1 MSVKGFCIKKS
12 FFSKRFIT
20 GLFLILLSA
29 FLYAQESEVTV
40 ITIENSMQTSYKKS
54 EDGTNDLIELE
65 GAVEISV
72 KKGSNKSYIKADK
85 VTYNRETEI
94 LFASGNVEITTEGA
108 SAGGEKTTANS
119 LLMNTAT
126 LEGIFD
132 GGRVVQTK
140 SDALNLPSGST
151 LIVFSDLFG
160 KSQSNTISFK
170 NSKLTFCDDEDPHWH
185 IDATRTWLLPG
196 GEFAF
201 FNALLYVGPVPVLYL
216 PAFYYPKDELIF
228 NPVFSKSDRKGFTVQ
243 NTYYIIGRKPLQSS
257 SSSSS
262 SSEETTSSAE
272 ALKGLYNFMKPTT
285 LKEQERQGLILHNL
299 DENYSGTTN
308 KYLKIL
314 ADYYSNLGYFVGF
327 DGVFQPSQK
336 TLTNLK
342 FNVDL
347 GFSKTLFS
355 STGSDGKIK
364 YSFISSPSDGSEGH
378 TYWDKSNFM
387 GVEMPF
393 RYGANLELT
402 LAKPIRTTI
411 QLPLYT
417 DPFFYYDFKVRDESM
432 DWISYLLQG
441 DDTTST
447 QSEYSNFAWKISNSW
462 SPTLPAV
469 IKPYISSFSIKL
481 DSSLNFGT
489 ATAAYEKKDDNGNT
503 QKDDA
508 GNTLYRDDRAT
519 NKDSWS
525 SYTPERKFYYPT
537 EITPATA
544 SVSLSGT
551 LFQWPL
557 ASSSTKKDKV
567 TYPVQ
572 LIQPE
577 ELMSEKQLAQKREK
591 ELEEQK
597 KAAEAAEAEKGEKTD
612 SENTE
617 KTEKEDNTENKET
630 TSEAS
635 PVEEIDPEKAL
646 LKDLIVKLPE
656 FTPAVSS
663 VTVPTGLSYTL
674 GYSIAPTIT
683 TKFSYGTTEA
693 YFETDNEGSP
703 KLDSNGNRIEKTRT
717 YLYTQEDF
725 EWSKIKS
732 FMYTYKMPTSLS
744 SSLKYGGNY
753 FTMTNKVSWDPI
765 LQDHPNTDG
774 VTTSERK
781 SLILADKKAQSQ
793 TISNTNS
800 ISFKPFAYVPMFAD
814 TGVSWNT
821 TLKLFRKEFKGASTD
836 EDWEEYWKSSDAW
849 DSYWLH
855 DYWDEDKWINGDT
868 QWSSYDENKKDEIQ
882 KTYQRKIITTNT
894 VNFTL
899 GANELNNKFKQNFTW
914 SMTLPPQQEKHSLS
928 LNLVFPYVSNSFS
941 WSFQEKAKSSSSTS
955 DSENTEKNDSK
966 YEFNTLS
973 QALSLSLFN
982 SSLKLSESLTLNTDK
997 YKLEEAERE
1006 GIDIVDNLKFSLSWK
1021 RITAAYTMSYTQ
1033 GYWLDE
1039 KNEKG
1044 GGWVPNTKTI
1054 TTDELDAETNQYK
1067 TTEKSY
1073 KDFRPYSLSFS
1084 WSPETKTYY
1093 KWSKKI
1099 SFAPGLST
1107 SVIADLI
1114 RPTNSYLTVSPS
1126 LNFKINDLLTLSFSA
1141 TSRNSTLYWY
1151 FQGNDSLYKDCG
1163 SWFAPQ
1169 FFGDLLRSF
1178 GIAWGDAAQGS
1189 FTANREASGFKLK
1202 SLSMTASHDLH
1213 DWSFNMTWKFEPK
1226 LVKENGQYTYN
1237 FDPYISIGIVWKPMD
1252 SMKTTIVSEYNKTKE
1267 KKVWELNP
1275 K

>member
-1 MSVKGFCIKKS
+1 MFVTDFFLRKR
-12 FFSKRFIT
+12 FSKRLIAFICII
-20 GLFLILLSA
+20 LFSSLLYS
-29 FLYAQESEVTV
+29 QEAEVTT

-54 EDGTNDLIELE
+54 EDGGEDLIELE

-72 KKGSNKSYIKADK
+72 KKGSNKTKIKADK
-85 VTYNRETEI
+85 VTYNRATEM
-94 LFASGNVEITTEGA
+94 LFASGNVEIVTEGA

-119 LLMNTAT
+119 LLMNTST
-126 LEGIFD
+126 LEGVFD

-185 IDATRTWLLPG
+185 IDSTRTWLLPG

-243 NTYYIIGRKPLQSS
+243 NTYYILGRKPLQSTS

-262 SSEETTSSAE
+262 DDTTSSAE

-299 DENYSGTTN
+299 DENYSGTTST
-308 KYLKIL
+308 YLKVM
-314 ADYYSNLGYFVGF
+314 ADYYSNLGYFTGIE
-327 DGVFQPSQK
+327 GVFQPK
-336 TLTNLK
+336 NKNITNLK

-347 GFSKTLFS
+347 GFSKTLFANNN
-355 STGSDGKIK
+355 
-364 YSFISSPSDGSEGH
+364 YSFISSKGN
-378 TYWDKSNFM
+378 TYIDWSNFM
-387 GVEMPF
+387 GLKVPF

-402 LAKPIRTTI
+402 LTKPIKTTI

-417 DPFFYYDFKVRDESM
+417 DPYFYYDFMVRQESM
-432 DWISYLLQG
+432 DWISYFLQG

-447 QSEYSNFAWKISNSW
+447 QSEYSTFAWKISNSY
-462 SPTLPAV
+462 SPTLPAAL
-469 IKPYISSFSIKL
+469 KPYISSLSIKL

-489 ATAAYEKKDDNGNT
+489 ATANFKESDKERITKNIANG
-503 QKDDA
+503 D
-508 GNTLYRDDRAT
+508 G
-519 NKDSWS
+519 WS

-537 EITPATA
+537 EVTPATA
-544 SVSLSGT
+544 SLSLSGT
-551 LFQWPL
+551 IFQWPL
-557 ASSSTKKDKV
+557 SSSTAKKETVKYTLPLV
-567 TYPVQ
+567 
-572 LIQPE
+572 QPE
-577 ELMSEKQLAQKREK
+577 ELMTEKQLAQKKEK

-597 KAAEAAEAEKGEKTD
+597 KKQEEAEKD
-612 SENTE
+612 
-617 KTEKEDNTENKET
+617 
-630 TSEAS
+630 SEAS
-635 PVEEIDPEKAL
+635 ENLAEQSEENQNPSELAKNEEQENAGKTQTEPETTENEENPENTL
-646 LKDLIVKLPE
+646 LKNLLVKLPE
-656 FTPAVSS
+656 FNSSSSSS
-663 VTVPTGLSYTL
+663 VTVPTGLSYSL
-674 GYSIAPTIT
+674 GYSIAPTVT
-683 TKFSYGTTEA
+683 TKFSYGTTEP
-693 YFETDNEGSP
+693 NEDKTS
-703 KLDSNGNRIEKTRT
+703 TRT
-717 YLYTQEDF
+717 YLNTQEDF
-725 EWSKIKS
+725 DWTKIKS

-744 SSLKYGGNY
+744 SNLKYGGNY
-753 FTMTNKVSWDPI
+753 FTMTNKFSWDPI
-765 LQDHPNTDG
+765 LQGHPNTDG
-774 VTTSERK
+774 VTTSEKK
-781 SLILADKKAQSQ
+781 SLILADHKAESQ
-793 TISNTNS
+793 TISNTNTV
-800 ISFKPFAYVPMFAD
+800 SFKPFSYVPMFAD

-821 TLKLFRKEFKGASTD
+821 TLKIFRRDFKGTSSD
-836 EDWEEYWKSSDAW
+836 DNWEDYWKTSDAW
-849 DSYWLH
+849 ESYWFH
-855 DYWDEDKWINGDT
+855 DYWNEEKWINGDQDWDT
-868 QWSSYDENKKDEIQ
+868 YDDNKKEEIQ
-882 KTYQRKIITTNT
+882 KAYQRKIITTNT

-928 LNLVFPYVSNSFS
+928 LNLTFPYVSSSFS
-941 WSFQEKAKSSSSTS
+941 WSFQERASSSSTTTEE
-955 DSENTEKNDSK
+955 ENKSK
-966 YEFNTLS
+966 YEYNTLS
-973 QALSLSLFN
+973 QALSLNLFD
-982 SSLKLSESLTLNTDK
+982 SSLKLSESLSLTTDK
-997 YKLEEAERE
+997 DRLEKDERTGLDVVDSLKL
-1006 GIDIVDNLKFSLSWK
+1006 SLSWK

-1033 GYWLDE
+1033 NYRLDE
-1039 KNEKG
+1039 EQGWIAKTKNVEETDSEGNVK
-1044 GGWVPNTKTI
+1044 TKAVT
-1054 TTDELDAETNQYK
+1054 YK
-1067 TTEKSY
+1067 E
-1073 KDFRPYSLSFS
+1073 FIPYSLSFS

-1114 RPTNSYLTVSPS
+1114 RPTNSYLTFSPS
-1126 LNFKINDLLTLSFSA
+1126 LNFKIGDMLTLSFSA

-1151 FQGNDSLYKDCG
+1151 FQGEDSIYSDCG

-1169 FFGDLLRSF
+1169 FFGDLFRSF
-1178 GIAWGDAAQGS
+1178 GVAFGDAAKGS

-1202 SLSMTASHDLH
+1202 SLNMTASHDLH

-1226 LVKENGQYTYN
+1226 LVKKDGQYTYN

>member
-1 MSVKGFCIKKS
+1 MFKKFVKTLLFTL
-12 FFSKRFIT
+12 FFI
-20 GLFLILLSA
+20 FLSSNLSA
-29 FLYAQESEVTV
+29 QEAEVTT

-54 EDGTNDLIELE
+54 EDGGEDLIELE

-72 KKGSNKSYIKADK
+72 KKGSNKTSIKADK
-85 VTYNRETEI
+85 VTYNRATEM
-94 LFASGNVEITTEGA
+94 LFASGNVEIVTEGA

-119 LLMNTAT
+119 LLMNTST
-126 LEGIFD
+126 LEGVFD

-243 NTYYIIGRKPLQSS
+243 NTYYIMGRKPLQSS

-299 DENYSGTTN
+299 DENYSGTTST
-308 KYLKIL
+308 YLKVM
-314 ADYYSNLGYFVGF
+314 ADYYSKLGYFAGLE
-327 DGVFQPSQK
+327 GVFQPK
-336 TLTNLK
+336 NKNITNLK

-347 GFSKTLFS
+347 GFSKTLFANN
-355 STGSDGKIK
+355 D
-364 YSFISSPSDGSEGH
+364 YSFISSAGK
-378 TYWDKSNFM
+378 TYWDQSNFM
-387 GVEMPF
+387 GLKVPF
-393 RYGANLELT
+393 RYGANLELS
-402 LAKPIRTTI
+402 LSKPFRTTI
-411 QLPLYT
+411 QMPLYT
-417 DPFFYYDFKVRDESM
+417 DPFFYYDFMVRQESM
-432 DWISYLLQG
+432 DWISYFLQG

-447 QSEYSNFAWKISNSW
+447 QSEYSTFAWKISNSY
-462 SPTLPAV
+462 SPTLPSAL
-469 IKPYISSFSIKL
+469 KPYISSLSIKL

-489 ATAAYEKKDDNGNT
+489 ATANFKESDKERITKNIANG
-503 QKDDA
+503 
-508 GNTLYRDDRAT
+508 
-519 NKDSWS
+519 DSWS

-537 EITPATA
+537 EVTPATA
-544 SVSLSGT
+544 SFSLSGT

-557 ASSSTKKDKV
+557 PSSSTKKETVKYTLPLV
-567 TYPVQ
+567 
-572 LIQPE
+572 QPE
-577 ELMSEKQLAQKREK
+577 ELMTEKQLAQKKEK

-597 KAAEAAEAEKGEKTD
+597 KKQEEAEKDGEVSANQADQSEENQNPSELAKSEEQNNAGQTQTQVEA
-612 SENTE
+612 SENE
-617 KTEKEDNTENKET
+617 ENPENT
-630 TSEAS
+630 
-635 PVEEIDPEKAL
+635 L
-646 LKDLIVKLPE
+646 LKNLLVKLPE
-656 FTPAVSS
+656 FSSSSSSS
-663 VTVPTGLSYTL
+663 VTVPTGLSYSL
-674 GYSIAPTIT
+674 GYSIAPTVT
-683 TKFSYGTTEA
+683 TKFSYGTTEP
-693 YFETDNEGSP
+693 YVVNETTKAES
-703 KLDSNGNRIEKTRT
+703 SRT
-717 YLYTQEDF
+717 YLNTQEDF
-725 EWSKIKS
+725 DWTKIKS

-744 SSLKYGGNY
+744 SNLKYGGNY
-753 FTMTNKVSWDPI
+753 FTMTNKFSWDPI
-765 LQDHPNTDG
+765 LQGHPNTDG
-774 VTTSERK
+774 VTISERK
-781 SLILADKKAQSQ
+781 SLILADHKAESQ
-793 TISNTNS
+793 TISNTNTV
-800 ISFKPFAYVPMFAD
+800 SFKPFSYVPMFAD

-821 TLKLFRKEFKGASTD
+821 TLKLFRRDFKGTSSD
-836 EDWEEYWKSSDAW
+836 ENWEEYWKTSDAW
-849 DSYWLH
+849 ESYWFH
-855 DYWDEDKWINGDT
+855 DYWDEEKWINGDENWDT
-868 QWSSYDENKKDEIQ
+868 YDDNKKEEIQ
-882 KTYQRKIITTNT
+882 KAYQRKIITTNT

-928 LNLVFPYVSNSFS
+928 LNLTFPYVSSSFS
-941 WSFQEKAKSSSSTS
+941 WSFQERASSSSTTT
-955 DSENTEKNDSK
+955 TEEANKSK
-966 YEFNTLS
+966 YEYNTLS
-973 QALSLSLFN
+973 QALSLNLFN
-982 SSLKLSESLTLNTDK
+982 SSLKLSESLSLTTDK
-997 YKLEEAERE
+997 DRLEKDERSGLDIIDSLKL
-1006 GIDIVDNLKFSLSWK
+1006 SLSWK

-1033 GYWLDE
+1033 NYNLKEGQ
-1039 KNEKG
+1039 
-1044 GGWVPNTKTI
+1044 GWIANTKDVQE
-1054 TTDELDAETNQYK
+1054 TDSEGNVKTKSVTYK
-1067 TTEKSY
+1067 E
-1073 KDFRPYSLSFS
+1073 FIPYSLSFS

-1099 SFAPGLST
+1099 SVAPGLST

-1114 RPTNSYLTVSPS
+1114 RPTNSYLTFSPS
-1126 LNFKINDLLTLSFSA
+1126 LNFKIGDMLTLSFSA

-1151 FQGNDSLYKDCG
+1151 FQGKESIYNDCG

-1169 FFGDLLRSF
+1169 FFGDLARSF
-1178 GIAWGDAAQGS
+1178 GMAFGEASRGS

-1226 LVKENGQYTYN
+1226 LVKQNGQYTYN

>member
-1 MSVKGFCIKKS
+1 MFVTDLFLRKR
-12 FFSKRFIT
+12 FSKRLIV
-20 GLFLILLSA
+20 LLCLILFSS
-29 FLYAQESEVTV
+29 FLYSQESEVTV

-54 EDGTNDLIELE
+54 EDGENDLIELE
-65 GAVEISV
+65 GTVEISV
-72 KKGSNKSYIKADK
+72 KKGKNKSYIKADR

-299 DENYSGTTN
+299 DENYSGTTST
-308 KYLKIL
+308 YLKVM
-314 ADYYSNLGYFVGF
+314 ADYYSNLGYFTGLE
-327 DGVFQPSQK
+327 GVFQPK
-336 TLTNLK
+336 NKNITNLK

-355 STGSDGKIK
+355 STGSDGKTK
-364 YSFISSPSDGSEGH
+364 YTFISPAYTGTELNGTLNG

-387 GVEMPF
+387 QLEMPF
-393 RYGANLELT
+393 RYGANLELS

-417 DPFFYYDFKVRDESM
+417 DPFFYYDFMVRDESM

-441 DDTTST
+441 DDTTSS
-447 QSEYSNFAWKISNSW
+447 QSEYSTFAWKISNSW
-462 SPTLPAV
+462 SPTLPSFL
-469 IKPYISSFSIKL
+469 KPYVSSFSVKL

-489 ATAAYEKKDDNGNT
+489 ATAAYEEKDEEGVT
-503 QKDDA
+503 QKDEK
-508 GNTLYRDDRAT
+508 GNIKYRDDRAK
-519 NKDSWS
+519 NGDSWTA
-525 SYTPERKFYYPT
+525 YTPERKFYYPT

-557 ASSSTKKDKV
+557 TSSSTKKEKV

-577 ELMSEKQLAQKREK
+577 ELMSEKQLAQKKEK

-597 KAAEAAEAEKGEKTD
+597 KAAEAAEAEKGEKADGENAETTEKENNI
-612 SENTE
+612 ENTE
-617 KTEKEDNTENKET
+617 T
-630 TSEAS
+630 TPDSS
-635 PVEEIDPEKAL
+635 PIEEIDQEKSL

-663 VTVPTGLSYTL
+663 VSVPTGLSYTL
-674 GYSIAPTIT
+674 GYSIAPAIT

-693 YFETDNEGSP
+693 YYE
-703 KLDSNGNRIEKTRT
+703 KDSTGKEIERTRT

-725 EWSKIKS
+725 KWSKIKS

-753 FTMTNKVSWDPI
+753 FTMTNKFSWDPI
-765 LQDHPNTDG
+765 IQNHPNTDG

-821 TLKLFRKEFKGASTD
+821 TLKLFRKDFKGTSSD
-836 EDWEEYWKSSDAW
+836 EEWEEYWKTSDAW
-849 DSYWLH
+849 ESYWLH
-855 DYWDEDKWINGDT
+855 DYWDKDKWINDDEN
-868 QWSSYDENKKDEIQ
+868 WDSYDDIKKDEI
-882 KTYQRKIITTNT
+882 KKAYQRKIITTNT
-894 VNFTL
+894 VNFTF

-941 WSFQEKAKSSSSTS
+941 WSFQEKAKSSSTSTNTA
-955 DSENTEKNDSK
+955 ENTENNDSK

-973 QALSLSLFN
+973 QALSVSLFN

-1006 GIDIVDNLKFSLSWK
+1006 GIDILDNLKFSLSWK
-1021 RITAAYTMSYTQ
+1021 RITAAFTMSYTQ

-1044 GGWVPNTKTI
+1044 GGWVPNTKI
-1054 TTDELDAETNQYK
+1054 INTDVLDESTNTYVTK

-1114 RPTNSYLTVSPS
+1114 RPTNSYLSVSPS
-1126 LNFKINDLLTLSFSA
+1126 LNFKINDMLTLSFSA

-1151 FQGNDSLYKDCG
+1151 FQGNESLYKDCG

-1178 GIAWGDAAQGS
+1178 GIAWGGFSRGS

>member
-1 MSVKGFCIKKS
+1 MYKKFIKILLFTLFFI
-12 FFSKRFIT
+12 FFSSN
-20 GLFLILLSA
+20 LS
-29 FLYAQESEVTV
+29 AQESEVTT

-54 EDGTNDLIELE
+54 EDGGEDLIELE

-72 KKGSNKSYIKADK
+72 KKGSNKTSIKADK
-85 VTYNRETEI
+85 VTYNRATEM
-94 LFASGNVEITTEGA
+94 LFASGNVEIVTEGA

-119 LLMNTAT
+119 LLMNTST
-126 LEGIFD
+126 LEGVFD

-243 NTYYIIGRKPLQSS
+243 NTYYILGRKPLQSS
-257 SSSSS
+257 SSSSTS

-299 DENYSGTTN
+299 DENYNGTTST
-308 KYLKIL
+308 YLKVM
-314 ADYYSNLGYFVGF
+314 ADYYSKLGYFTGIE
-327 DGVFQPSQK
+327 GVFQPKNKNIS
-336 TLTNLK
+336 NLK

-347 GFSKTLFS
+347 GFSKTLFA
-355 STGSDGKIK
+355 DRD
-364 YSFISSPSDGSEGH
+364 YSFISSAYNGTELEGTVKG
-378 TYWDKSNFM
+378 TYLDKSNFM
-387 GVEMPF
+387 GLQLPF
-393 RYGANLELT
+393 RYGANLELS
-402 LAKPIRTTI
+402 LSKPFKTTI

-417 DPFFYYDFKVRDESM
+417 DPFFYYDFMVRQESM
-432 DWISYLLQG
+432 DWISYFLQG

-447 QSEYSNFAWKISNSW
+447 QSEYSTFAWKISNSY
-462 SPTLPAV
+462 SPTLPAAL
-469 IKPYISSFSIKL
+469 KPYISSLSIKL

-489 ATAAYEKKDDNGNT
+489 ATAAFSSVEKNSDGTSTTVYN
-503 QKDDA
+503 
-508 GNTLYRDDRAT
+508 DDRAK
-519 NKDSWS
+519 NNDGWS

-537 EITPATA
+537 EVTPATA
-544 SVSLSGT
+544 SVSVSGT
-551 LFQWPL
+551 IFQWPL
-557 ASSSTKKDKV
+557 SSSSAKKETVKYTV
-567 TYPVQ
+567 PLV
-572 LIQPE
+572 QPE
-577 ELMSEKQLAQKREK
+577 ELMSEKQIAQKKEK

-597 KAAEAAEAEKGEKTD
+597 KLQEQAEKD
-612 SENTE
+612 SEQDNNTSE
-617 KTEKEDNTENKET
+617 QAKTEQQDNSDET
-630 TSEAS
+630 QSDVKTSETEENAKNPENPESLES
-635 PVEEIDPEKAL
+635 PENML
-646 LKDLIVKLPE
+646 LKNLLAKLPE
-656 FTPAVSS
+656 FSPSSSS

-674 GYSIAPTIT
+674 GYSIAPTVT
-683 TKFSYGTTEA
+683 TKFNYGTTEP
-693 YFETDNEGSP
+693 YVVNEATGAES
-703 KLDSNGNRIEKTRT
+703 TRT
-717 YLYTQEDF
+717 YLNTQEDF
-725 EWSKIKS
+725 KWSKIKS

-744 SSLKYGGNY
+744 SNLKYGGNY
-753 FTMTNKVSWDPI
+753 FTMTNKFSWDPI
-765 LQDHPNTDG
+765 LQGHPNTDG

-781 SLILADKKAQSQ
+781 SLILADYKAESQ
-793 TISNTNS
+793 TISNTNTV
-800 ISFKPFAYVPMFAD
+800 SFKPFSYVPMFAD

-821 TLKLFRKEFKGASTD
+821 TLKLFRRDFKGTSSD
-836 EDWEEYWKSSDAW
+836 EDWEEYWKTSDAW
-849 DSYWLH
+849 ESYWLH
-855 DYWDEDKWINGDT
+855 DYWDEDKWI
-868 QWSSYDENKKDEIQ
+868 DENPDWDTYDDNKKEEIQ
-882 KTYQRKIITTNT
+882 KNFQRKIITTNT

-899 GANELNNKFKQNFTW
+899 GANELNNKLKQNFTW

-928 LNLVFPYVSNSFS
+928 LNLTFPYVSNSFS
-941 WSFQEKAKSSSSTS
+941 WSFQERANSSSSSTTATEE
-955 DSENTEKNDSK
+955 ENKSK
-966 YEFNTLS
+966 YEFNTFS

-982 SSLKLSESLTLNTDK
+982 SSLSLSESLSLTTDSD
-997 YKLEEAERE
+997 KLKKDDRS
-1006 GIDIVDNLKFSLSWK
+1006 GLDIIDSLKFSLSWK
-1021 RITAAYTMSYTQ
+1021 KITAVYTMSYTQ
-1033 GYWLDE
+1033 NYKL
-1039 KNEKG
+1039 EKG
-1044 GGWVPNTKTI
+1044 QGWIAKTKDVEE
-1054 TTDELDAETNQYK
+1054 TDSEGNVKTKSVTYK
-1067 TTEKSY
+1067 E
-1073 KDFRPYSLSFS
+1073 FIPYSLSFS

-1114 RPTNSYLTVSPS
+1114 RPTNSYLTFSPS
-1126 LNFKINDLLTLSFSA
+1126 LNFKINELLTLSFSA

-1151 FQGNDSLYKDCG
+1151 FQGDESIYNDCG

-1169 FFGDLLRSF
+1169 FFGDLFRSF
-1178 GIAWGDAAQGS
+1178 GIAWGDANKGS
-1189 FTANREASGFKLK
+1189 IQANREASGFKIK

-1226 LVKENGQYTYN
+1226 LVKQNGQYTYN
-1237 FDPYISIGIVWKPMD
+1237 FDPYLSIGIVWKPMD

>member
-1 MSVKGFCIKKS
+1 MFKKFVKTLLFTL
-12 FFSKRFIT
+12 FFI
-20 GLFLILLSA
+20 FLSSNLS
-29 FLYAQESEVTV
+29 AQESEVTT

-54 EDGTNDLIELE
+54 EDGSEDLIELE

-72 KKGSNKSYIKADK
+72 KKGSNKTSIKADK
-85 VTYNRETEI
+85 VTYNRATEM
-94 LFASGNVEITTEGA
+94 LFASGNVEIVTEGA

-119 LLMNTAT
+119 LLMNTST
-126 LEGIFD
+126 LEGVFD

-243 NTYYIIGRKPLQSS
+243 NTYYILGRKPLQS

-299 DENYSGTTN
+299 DENYSGTTST
-308 KYLKIL
+308 YLKVM
-314 ADYYSNLGYFVGF
+314 ADYYSKLGYFAGLE
-327 DGVFQPSQK
+327 GVFQPK
-336 TLTNLK
+336 NKNITNLK

-347 GFSKTLFS
+347 GFSKTLFANNN
-355 STGSDGKIK
+355 
-364 YSFISSPSDGSEGH
+364 YSFISSANK
-378 TYWDKSNFM
+378 TYWDQSNFM
-387 GVEMPF
+387 GLKVPF
-393 RYGANLELT
+393 RYGANLELS
-402 LAKPIRTTI
+402 LSKPFRTTI
-411 QLPLYT
+411 QMPLYT
-417 DPFFYYDFKVRDESM
+417 DPYFYYDFMVRQESM
-432 DWISYLLQG
+432 DWISYFLQG
-441 DDTTST
+441 DDTTSS
-447 QSEYSNFAWKISNSW
+447 QSEYSTFAWKISNSY
-462 SPTLPAV
+462 SPTLPAAL
-469 IKPYISSFSIKL
+469 KPYISSLSIKL
-481 DSSLNFGT
+481 DSSLSFGT
-489 ATAAYEKKDDNGNT
+489 ATASFDKSDKDRIKDNIANG
-503 QKDDA
+503 
-508 GNTLYRDDRAT
+508 
-519 NKDSWS
+519 DSWS

-537 EITPATA
+537 EVTPATA

-551 LFQWPL
+551 IFQWPL
-557 ASSSTKKDKV
+557 SSSTAKKETVKYTV
-567 TYPVQ
+567 PLV
-572 LIQPE
+572 QPE
-577 ELMSEKQLAQKREK
+577 ELMSEKQLAQKKEK

-597 KAAEAAEAEKGEKTD
+597 KQQEQAENDGESSEKQAEQ
-612 SENTE
+612 SEQA
-617 KTEKEDNTENKET
+617 KTEQQENDTESEEKASET
-630 TSEAS
+630 
-635 PVEEIDPEKAL
+635 EENPENAL
-646 LKDLIVKLPE
+646 LKNLLVKLPE
-656 FTPAVSS
+656 FSSSSSSS
-663 VTVPTGLSYTL
+663 VTVPTGLSYSL
-674 GYSIAPTIT
+674 GYSIAPTVT
-683 TKFSYGTTEA
+683 TKFSYGTTES
-693 YFETDNEGSP
+693 YIVNEATGAES
-703 KLDSNGNRIEKTRT
+703 TRT
-717 YLYTQEDF
+717 YLNTQEDF
-725 EWSKIKS
+725 DWTKIKS

-744 SSLKYGGNY
+744 SNLKYGGNY
-753 FTMTNKVSWDPI
+753 FTMTNKFSWDPI
-765 LQDHPNTDG
+765 LQGHPNTDG
-774 VTTSERK
+774 VTTSEKK
-781 SLILADKKAQSQ
+781 SLILADHKAESQ
-793 TISNTNS
+793 TISNTNT
-800 ISFKPFAYVPMFAD
+800 ISFKPFSYVPMFAD

-821 TLKLFRKEFKGASTD
+821 TLKLFRRDFKGTSSDTN
-836 EDWEEYWKSSDAW
+836 WETYWKSSDAW
-849 DSYWLH
+849 ESYWLH
-855 DYWDEDKWINGDT
+855 DYWD
-868 QWSSYDENKKDEIQ
+868 DENWADEDEE
-882 KTYQRKIITTNT
+882 KTFKRKIITTNT

-914 SMTLPPQQEKHSLS
+914 SMTLPPQQVKHSLS
-928 LNLVFPYVSNSFS
+928 LNLTFPYVSSSFS
-941 WSFQEKAKSSSSTS
+941 WSFQERASSSST
-955 DSENTEKNDSK
+955 DTEEANKSK
-966 YEFNTLS
+966 YEYNTLS
-973 QALSLSLFN
+973 QALSLNLFN
-982 SSLKLSESLTLNTDK
+982 SSLKLSESLSLTTDSD
-997 YKLEEAERE
+997 KLEKDNRT
-1006 GIDIVDNLKFSLSWK
+1006 GMDILDSMKVSLSWK

-1033 GYWLDE
+1033 NYELEEGQGWIAKTNSE
-1039 KNEKG
+1039 GKN
-1044 GGWVPNTKTI
+1044 
-1054 TTDELDAETNQYK
+1054 YK
-1067 TTEKSY
+1067 E
-1073 KDFRPYSLSFS
+1073 FIPYSLSFS

-1114 RPTNSYLTVSPS
+1114 RPTNSYLTFSPS
-1126 LNFKINDLLTLSFSA
+1126 LNFKIGDMLTLSFSA

-1151 FQGNDSLYKDCG
+1151 FQGKDSIYSDCG

-1169 FFGDLLRSF
+1169 FFGDLFRSF
-1178 GIAWGDAAQGS
+1178 GVAFGDAAKGS

-1226 LVKENGQYTYN
+1226 LVKQDGQYTYN